1 VNFGQILDHLCVKYT
16 EGFITGRLQ
25 HKMHKM
31 LRDLFILS
39 WNCISNAK
47 KTLTHQLSGEN
58 FYRLKEPNN
67 YSLKYFSTNTG
78 ILATV

>member
-1 VNFGQILDHLCVKYT
+1 
-16 EGFITGRLQ
+16 
-25 HKMHKM
+25 MHTM

-39 WNCISNAK
+39 WNCITNAK
-47 KTLTHQLSGEN
+47 NTFTHQLSGEN
-58 FYRLKEPNN
+58 LYRLKEPNN